1 MLCPE
6 RATPTSGEFP
16 RSPQGTRTT
25 VDPPE
30 GGTMRGDPMND
41 PRTEHERETLLEEG
55 VRALDHTA
63 DVGLEVH
70 APSLETLFDRAAR
83 GLGALIRGDDVAR
96 AESATAAAAR
106 AGGRSAQD
114 SPPGERM
121 AERVAVEAPDAGA
134 LLVAWLRELLW
145 LFESKRLA
153 YEGARFE
160 TLTETSLVAAVR
172 ATAETRTP
180 VREIKGVTYHGLD
193 VGSSGDGWH
202 ARVIFDV

>member
-1 MLCPE
+1 M
-6 RATPTSGEFP
+6 TD
-16 RSPQGTRTT
+16 PQ
-25 VDPPE
+25 
-30 GGTMRGDPMND
+30 
-41 PRTEHERETLLEEG
+41 TEHDRETLLEEG

-63 DVGLEVH
+63 DVGLEVR

-83 GLGALIRGDDVAR
+83 GLRALIRGEDVVGAEPAPVAR
-96 AESATAAAAR
+96 AR
-106 AGGRSAQD
+106 APGRGAQD
-114 SPPGERM
+114 VAPG
-121 AERVAVEAPDAGA
+121 AQLSERVAAEAPDAGA

-145 LFESKRLA
+145 LLESKRLA

-160 TLTETSLVAAVR
+160 TLTETALAADVR

-193 VGSSGDGWH
+193 VGHGDDGWH